1 MPLFEIFKICF
12 LFDVFKGKIENA
24 VCHLIKSRILFSAM
38 KGFHIYDLSILIS
51 VSNCIDSIYADLGG
65 LVV

>member
-1 MPLFEIFKICF
+1 MPLFEIFKIYF